1 MGQVMCKRKSYFRG
15 QDLHL
20 RHRQSFQ
27 MSLRYRGL
35 RLMVGARRQWPMA
48 EESEKVSFEE
58 M

>member
-1 MGQVMCKRKSYFRG
+1 
-15 QDLHL
+15 
-20 RHRQSFQ
+20 